1 MNFLTELFNNPGIT
15 KALPD
20 ALVETLQMV
29 GISGLVTLLV
39 GVPLGIFLHT
49 SAPSGLRPM
58 PVTNRIVSGIIVNI
72 TRSVPFAI
80 LMVTLIPLAR
90 FITGSSIG
98 PVAACVALSIGTI
111 PFFARLVETALRD
124 VSGGKIDAA
133 LVMGSTR
140 MQVIT
145 KVLLPEALPG
155 LVSALTTT
163 MVTLVGYSA
172 MAGIVGGGGLGKL
185 AYNYGVQRFDSG
197 VMVVTI
203 IVIVIIVQVIQIAGD
218 IVARRV
224 DHRSADGGTRRR
236 RGRPA
241 VPAPVSVAATAS
253 AAGPASTADSASG
266 SGADSVPVPDLEP
279 RPADGTSNPLR

>member
-29 GISGLVTLLV
+29 GLSGLVTVLV
-39 GVPLGIFLHT
+39 GLPLGIFLHT
-49 SAPSGLRPM
+49 SAPGGLRPM
-58 PVTNRIVSGIIVNI
+58 PVTNRIVSDIIVNI

-90 FITGSSIG
+90 FLTGTSIG
-98 PVAACVALSIGTI
+98 PIAACVALSIGTI

-140 MQVIT
+140 TQVIT
-145 KVLLPEALPG
+145 KVLLPEAMPG
-155 LVSALTTT
+155 LVAALTTT

-197 VMVVTI
+197 VMLVTI
-203 IVIVIIVQVIQIAGD
+203 IVIVVIVQIIQIAGD

-224 DHRSADGGTRRR
+224 DHRSADGGAKRRR
-236 RGRPA
+236 R
-241 VPAPVSVAATAS
+241 TA
-253 AAGPASTADSASG
+253 AAGPNAGAAAVTGSASPGPSETKDGEPESLG
-266 SGADSVPVPDLEP
+266 SADVIRSA
-279 RPADGTSNPLR
+279 R